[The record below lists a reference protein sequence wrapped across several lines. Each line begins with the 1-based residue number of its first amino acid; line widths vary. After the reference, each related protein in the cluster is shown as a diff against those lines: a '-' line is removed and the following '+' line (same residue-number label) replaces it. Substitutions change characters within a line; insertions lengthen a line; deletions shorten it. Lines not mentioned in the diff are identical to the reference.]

1 MFRYIVRK
9 SIWEYRMFAYGL
21 YTRHLTNRLIDIQI
35 KREKEM
41 EKYKKFKKN
50 TKNKR
55 SKLARYIHN

>member
-1 MFRYIVRK
+1 MFRYIVRR
-9 SIWEYRMFAYGL
+9 SIWEYKMFIYGL
-21 YTRHLTNRLIDIQI
+21 WIRHLTNRKIDMEIR
-35 KREKEM
+35 REKEM